1 MPSPRA
7 APRMST
13 SSGNSRTQALMF
25 KHDRRGMMIM
35 SNKKRNEE
43 IRRLAKKESLLAKA
57 PFDRVVREVMD
68 EDYSAR
74 YKLSSSEARD
84 AMRAA
89 ADNYLHKLFLCA
101 GWVAEHRGRT
111 TVVPD
116 DLKFVRAIWEGEI
129 VFFAEEEEI

>member
-1 MPSPRA
+1 
-7 APRMST
+7 
-13 SSGNSRTQALMF
+13 
-25 KHDRRGMMIM
+25 MMIM
-35 SNKKRNEE
+35 STKKRNEE
-43 IRRLAKKESLLAKA
+43 IRRLAKKESLLAKD

-68 EDYSAR
+68 EYYFTR
-74 YKLSSSEARD
+74 HIKRSSSKARD

-129 VFFAEEEEI
+129 AFFAEEEEI